1 MTSEIQIITSTSFN
15 TESGNMTACSAGEA
29 ICLLEF
35 SIRKS
40 LASEFSYL
48 EKYFNTKI
56 REGMNSQLEMLKQQI
71 SEYFEGTRREFSIP
85 LVSPGTVFQ
94 KQVWQELLKIP
105 YGTTRSYIELATI
118 LGNPGA
124 VRAVAAANRMNRIA
138 IIIPC
143 HRVIGSDGN
152 LIGYSGGLERKR
164 WLLEHEKRHS
174 GQPSDLTLF

>member
-1 MTSEIQIITSTSFN
+1 MTSEIQIITSTTFN
-15 TESGNMTACSAGEA
+15 TESGNMTACSVDGG

-35 SIRKS
+35 TSRKS

-48 EKYFNTKI
+48 ENYFNSKI
-56 REGMNSQLEMLKQQI
+56 TDGNNSQFEMLKKQLA
-71 SEYFEGTRREFSIP
+71 EYFDGSRKEFSLPI
-85 LVSPGTVFQ
+85 VTPGTVFQ
-94 KQVWQELLKIP
+94 KEVWQELLKIP
-105 YGTTRSYIELATI
+105 YGVTRSYLELATI
-118 LGNPGA
+118 LGKPGA

-143 HRVIGSDGN
+143 HRVIGSNGN

-164 WLLEHEKRHS
+164 WLLENEKRHS